1 MILHSTFFE
10 NLYYY
15 KINTDEVLFKIEG
28 NMHKKRASA
37 FAGASLILAT
47 ADRSSAELNRKLS
60 AFSGLDAVSKTE
72 TSR

>member
-1 MILHSTFFE
+1 M
-10 NLYYY
+10 
-15 KINTDEVLFKIEG
+15 FKIEG